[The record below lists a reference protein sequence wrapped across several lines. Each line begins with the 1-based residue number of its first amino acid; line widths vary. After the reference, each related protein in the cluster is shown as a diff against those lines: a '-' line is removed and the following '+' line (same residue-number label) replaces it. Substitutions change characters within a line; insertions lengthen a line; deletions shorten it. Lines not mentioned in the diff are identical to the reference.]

1 MGKSG
6 SYSRVPLMISKRA
19 VDRFLP
25 MGTLRRK
32 FAKAFYL
39 LFFDWN
45 RFKQN
50 DPGAMSL
57 KVLDLYVNK
66 EPKNQNILNIFA
78 DEWSS
83 AMPDDSGL
91 VTKPGKSR
99 LFDDDRIKWIEEI
112 LGGFHSIDILEL
124 GPLEGGHSY
133 MLQRMGA
140 KKITSIEANT
150 RAFLKCLCIKEI
162 FDLNRVEYKLGDFV
176 SFLKETDVTFDLVIA
191 CGVLYHMM
199 NPIELLELISQ
210 VTDKV
215 FIWTHYY
222 DREIITGNKMLSFKF
237 GPLESFEY
245 RGDMYLAAKQSYEKA
260 LDWSGFCGGAQ
271 PTSKWLCRDSI
282 INCLQKLGF
291 SKITI
296 GFDDP
301 SHPNGPAFAIYA
313 KR

>member
-1 MGKSG
+1 M
-6 SYSRVPLMISKRA
+6 VSKKN
-19 VDRFLP
+19 VNLCLP
-25 MGTLRRK
+25 IGTLRRRI
-32 FAKAFYL
+32 AKALYL
-39 LFFDWN
+39 MFFDWN
-45 RFKQN
+45 RFKQKVRR
-50 DPGAMSL
+50 DFHLRKKYGTKATSL
-57 KVLDLYVNK
+57 KVLDLYIKK
-66 EPKNQNILNIFA
+66 EPNNQNILDIFA
-78 DEWSS
+78 NEWSS
-83 AMPDDSGL
+83 AMPDDCGL

-99 LFDDDRIKWIEEI
+99 LFDDDRIRWVEEI
-112 LGGFHSIDILEL
+112 SGGFQNLDVLEL

-133 MLQRMGA
+133 MLHKMGS
-140 KKITSIEANT
+140 KKIISIEANT

-162 FDLNRVEYKLGDFV
+162 FDLNRVEFKLGDFV
-176 SFLKETDVTFDLVIA
+176 SFLKETNNAFDIVIA

-210 VTDKV
+210 VTDRV

-222 DREIITGNKMLSFKF
+222 DREIITANKILSLKF
-237 GPLESFEY
+237 GPLEAFEY
-245 RGDMYLAAKQSYEKA
+245 RGDKYMAARQSYENA
-260 LDWSGFCGGAQ
+260 LDWSGFCGGSQ

-282 INCLQKLGF
+282 IKCLKKLNF